1 MSKLINYQ
9 YLRTEVDISQNVS
22 DDELDNPIKRSQE
35 ILEMVIGTDLFNE
48 LDTQNPN
55 FSTWNIQ
62 LMLFVSPF
70 LAWQAYSK
78 WLPKANFKSTRAG
91 IRVHT
96 EDNSTPATDAQMAT
110 LQRDAEEWAQ
120 TKKLKVVSFLNEN
133 RDNFPLWVQF
143 CNPRR
148 NLGTGSMITAIGNH
162 RHGCKCKI
170 CSHG

>member
-22 DDELDNPIKRSQE
+22 DDELDNPIKRAQE
-35 ILEMVIGTDLFNE
+35 ILEMVIGTALFNE

-55 FSTWNIQ
+55 FSTWNIE
-62 LMLFVSPF
+62 LMGVVKPF

-78 WLPKANFKSTRAG
+78 WLPKANFKSTRTG
-91 IRVHT
+91 MRVHL
-96 EDNSTPATDAQMAT
+96 EDNSTAASDAQMGT

-133 RDNFPLWVQF
+133 AANFPLWTQF
-143 CNPRR
+143 CHPRK
-148 NLGTGSMITAIGNH
+148 NLGTGSMITAVGNH
-162 RHGCKCKI
+162 RHGCSCKK